1 MRNILIQEDVLL
13 VESRLKKF
21 EANTGCELLLVI
33 TDSCDPYPA
42 ASWRFG
48 IISALIASLIFSY
61 YFEFHVGW
69 HWPISHFL
77 LILLATW
84 IGRFKW
90 AKRLALSDWEVKREC
105 REKAIEYFHTLGT
118 TKVTHKTTAMIML
131 STLERNIQVLIDE
144 KLKAEITQTELDELI
159 VLMKNHF
166 KIGNMSLGL
175 IGSIEKLENKIL
187 KDFGGKVSES
197 QTSELSDKIHFML
210 QS

>member
-21 EANTGCELLLVI
+21 EAMTGCELLLVI
-33 TDSCDPYPA
+33 TDACDPYPA

-48 IISALIASLIFSY
+48 ILTAFLTSILFSY

-69 HWPISHFL
+69 LWPISNL
-77 LILLATW
+77 VLILMAAW
-84 IGRFKW
+84 IGRFRW

-118 TKVTHKTTAMIML
+118 TKVAHKTTAMIMV

-144 KLKAEITQTELDELI
+144 KLKTEITQTELDELI
-159 VLMKNHF
+159 TLMKDHF

-175 IGSIEKLENKIL
+175 FGSIEKLEEKIL

-210 QS
+210 HS